1 MIQDSYGFRSE
12 PCAQPSSVSAS
23 SSPPSV
29 HLVTTPFNSGEPR
42 SPLTLPPYR
51 HVYQLSQP
59 HGPSKS
65 SILESDLR
73 KSTTMPSSTT
83 STSSS
88 SSSHSSRGSGHH
100 RSSSQRRS
108 KAHHNLDRAA
118 QEIEDDRTNYRIIRD
133 GGWDNIHHFMLSY
146 GLKPYDP
153 DDYETAKVII
163 QGFRDRGYYRK
174 SSGSS
179 SSSSRR

>member
-1 MIQDSYGFRSE
+1 
-12 PCAQPSSVSAS
+12 
-23 SSPPSV
+23 
-29 HLVTTPFNSGEPR
+29 
-42 SPLTLPPYR
+42 
-51 HVYQLSQP
+51 
-59 HGPSKS
+59 
-65 SILESDLR
+65 
-73 KSTTMPSSTT
+73 MPSSTT

-100 RSSSQRRS
+100 RSSSQKRS

-153 DDYETAKVII
+153 EDYETAKVII

-174 SSGSS
+174 GSGSS

>member
-1 MIQDSYGFRSE
+1 
-12 PCAQPSSVSAS
+12 
-23 SSPPSV
+23 
-29 HLVTTPFNSGEPR
+29 
-42 SPLTLPPYR
+42 
-51 HVYQLSQP
+51 
-59 HGPSKS
+59 
-65 SILESDLR
+65 
-73 KSTTMPSSTT
+73 MPSSTT
-83 STSSS
+83 STASS

-133 GGWDNIHHFMLSY
+133 GGWDNLHHFMLSY

-179 SSSSRR
+179 TSSSRH

>member
-1 MIQDSYGFRSE
+1 
-12 PCAQPSSVSAS
+12 
-23 SSPPSV
+23 
-29 HLVTTPFNSGEPR
+29 
-42 SPLTLPPYR
+42 
-51 HVYQLSQP
+51 
-59 HGPSKS
+59 
-65 SILESDLR
+65 
-73 KSTTMPSSTT
+73 MPSSTT

-100 RSSSQRRS
+100 RSSSQKRS

-179 SSSSRR
+179 SSSSRH